1 MFTDFLSISLQRVVS
16 LLDLMIYQYKRMRDK
31 YQKRIMSINE
41 YLLKPIEELL
51 DQQFR
56 GLLSYYFKRYI
67 VKNSFHE
74 N

>member
-1 MFTDFLSISLQRVVS
+1 
-16 LLDLMIYQYKRMRDK
+16 MRDK

-56 GLLSYYFKRYI
+56 GLLSYTLNDI
-67 VKNSFHE
+67 
-74 N
+74 

>member
-56 GLLSYYFKRYI
+56 GLLSYTLNDI
-67 VKNSFHE
+67 
-74 N
+74 

>member
-16 LLDLMIYQYKRMRDK
+16 LLDLIIYQYKRMRDK

-56 GLLSYYFKRYI
+56 GLLSYTLNDI
-67 VKNSFHE
+67 
-74 N
+74 

>member
-16 LLDLMIYQYKRMRDK
+16 LLDLIIYQYKRMCDK
-31 YQKRIMSINE
+31 YQKGIMSINE

-56 GLLSYYFKRYI
+56 GLLSYTLNDI
-67 VKNSFHE
+67 
-74 N
+74 

>member
-1 MFTDFLSISLQRVVS
+1 MFTGFLSISLQRVVS

-56 GLLSYYFKRYI
+56 GLLSYTLNDI
-67 VKNSFHE
+67 
-74 N
+74 

>member
-1 MFTDFLSISLQRVVS
+1 
-16 LLDLMIYQYKRMRDK
+16 MIYQYKRMRDK

-56 GLLSYYFKRYI
+56 GLLSYTLNDI
-67 VKNSFHE
+67 
-74 N
+74 